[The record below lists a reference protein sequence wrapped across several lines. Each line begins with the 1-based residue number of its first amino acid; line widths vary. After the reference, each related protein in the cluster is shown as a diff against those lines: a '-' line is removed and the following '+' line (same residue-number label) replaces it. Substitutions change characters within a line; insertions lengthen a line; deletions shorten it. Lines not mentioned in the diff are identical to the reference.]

1 MKTRFK
7 MKKKVIGVLA
17 AAAFILVAAA
27 GIGGARAY
35 FTTYVEASGVRPVKL
50 GDKTTIEENY
60 ASWEKSIRIAN
71 DKDSSQPVYVRAA
84 AFAGEKW
91 LLQGAGTG
99 WEKKSDGFYYYK
111 DPVWP
116 GKTTEIL
123 KVTIL
128 DKATGEKPLESEAG
142 SFDVAIVYETTPAV
156 TNGEDENGNVLFED
170 ANWDWRV
177 SESAEGG
184 EG

>member
-1 MKTRFK
+1 M
-7 MKKKVIGVLA
+7 
-17 AAAFILVAAA
+17 
-27 GIGGARAY
+27 
-35 FTTYVEASGVRPVKL
+35 
-50 GDKTTIEENY
+50 
-60 ASWEKSIRIAN
+60 
-71 DKDSSQPVYVRAA
+71 
-84 AFAGEKW
+84 
-91 LLQGAGTG
+91 
-99 WEKKSDGFYYYK
+99 
-111 DPVWP
+111 
-116 GKTTEIL
+116 
-123 KVTIL
+123 TIL